1 MFYPPER
8 RSSTSCT
15 IIPFRQHGD
24 REVGEGSGGD
34 HDEEHDAVVPEER
47 PSGGGGDQQPE
58 SLPLLG
64 ELHQGRK
71 WQGRRQRGVLPSK
84 TLGIVQIDDQV
95 ELATN

>member
-1 MFYPPER
+1 M
-8 RSSTSCT
+8 
-15 IIPFRQHGD
+15 
-24 REVGEGSGGD
+24 GEGSGGD

-84 TLGIVQIDDQV
+84 TLGMVKLKDQV